1 MFPSTNLAARTIR
14 SDASDRRPQP
24 KVAIIHYW
32 LVGIA
37 GGEQV
42 VRSLLNIYPEADVFT
57 LISDEEVARKICGN
71 NRVFTSYLQKIPGAR
86 KMHRKLLPLMPGAL
100 ENLDLSGYDLVISSE
115 SGPAKGV
122 LVPLGAKHICYCH
135 TPMRYIWD
143 QFPEYRRESGA
154 MVRWMM
160 SALIG
165 RLRMWDFLSAARVDA
180 FVANSH
186 HVAKRIAQYYRRE
199 SSVIAPPVDVDE
211 FHVAD
216 AVEDYYL
223 MTGRHVGYKRIDLA
237 IEACERL
244 GRRLIITGTGPDT
257 ESLKRRA
264 GKNTLFVGQ
273 CSFAELKTYYA
284 KARAFLMPGEEDF
297 GIAPVEAMASGRPV
311 LAFACGGA
319 LDTVIDGLSGIL
331 FDQQSADSLCDAI
344 LRFEATA
351 HLFEP
356 QAIRAH
362 ASAFS
367 RARFEADFKAFVE
380 EQLSA

>member
-1 MFPSTNLAARTIR
+1 MAETTDLLARIG
-14 SDASDRRPQP
+14 SDAATRPP
-24 KVAIIHYW
+24 RVAIVHYW

-42 VRSLLNIYPEADVFT
+42 VRSLLNIYPQADVFT
-57 LISDEEVARKICGN
+57 LIADPDVARKLCGD
-71 NRVFTSYLQKIPGAR
+71 RKVGTSYLQKIPGAT

-135 TPMRYIWD
+135 TPMRYLWD

-154 MVRWMM
+154 LVRWMM

-165 RLRMWDFLSAARVDA
+165 RLRMWDFQSAARVDA

-186 HVAKRIAQYYRRE
+186 HVARRIAQYYRRE
-199 SSVIAPPVDVDE
+199 AAVIAPPVDVDK
-211 FHVAD
+211 FHLAD

-223 MTGRHVGYKRIDLA
+223 ITGRHVGYKRIDLA
-237 IEACERL
+237 IDACERL
-244 GRRLIITGTGPDT
+244 GRRLVITGTGPDT
-257 ESLKRRA
+257 DSLKRRS
-264 GKNTLFVGQ
+264 GRNTLFVGQ
-273 CSFAELKTYYA
+273 CSFAELKDYYA

-311 LAFACGGA
+311 LAFARGGA
-319 LDTVIDGLSGIL
+319 LDTVIDGTSGIL
-331 FDQQSADSLCDAI
+331 FDEQSADGLCDAI
-344 LRFEATA
+344 LRFEAGSA
-351 HLFEP
+351 RFEP
-356 QAIRAH
+356 KAIRAH
-362 ASAFS
+362 ASGFS
-367 RARFEADFKAFVE
+367 RARFEADFKAFVDR
-380 EQLSA
+380 QC